1 MSCKH
6 IEEQLPLYFYDEL
19 SAEERAGV
27 EAHLAGCARCAE
39 VAAEFGRLR
48 AALDERPVIEPSPAL
63 LVHCRSDLEE
73 TLDREQTGWR
83 ALVRGWFGQA
93 PGQPA
98 LRWASAL
105 AVLVVGFSAGWAM
118 QRQGGPTPIPTSNQS
133 GPDWFGADMTGVRIN
148 GISQV
153 APDPRTGEVRLT
165 LNTERQVTLEGS
177 LDDPRIQNAL
187 VYAMKNNDNAGIRH
201 DTAEALGSRSANP
214 AVREALVHAAMHD
227 PNPGV
232 RLEALE
238 ALRPAAGR
246 ADVREALL
254 DVLRN
259 DENPGVR
266 VAAID
271 ILLEDADDEDV
282 PVLAELAREHQNPYV
297 RYKCTKALRER
308 AGKEQ

>member
-27 EAHLAGCARCAE
+27 EAHLAACARCAE

-48 AALDERPVIEPSPAL
+48 AALDERPVAEPSPAL

-73 TLDREQTGWR
+73 ALDHEQTGWR

-118 QRQGGPTPIPTSNQS
+118 QRQTGPATLTNGQPRQEL
-133 GPDWFGADMTGVRIN
+133 FGADMTGVRIN

-153 APDPRTGEVRLT
+153 APDPQTGEVRLT
-165 LNTERQVTLEGS
+165 LNAERQVTLEGS

-214 AVREALVHAAMHD
+214 AVREALVHAARHD

-238 ALRPAAGR
+238 GLRDSAGR

>member
-1 MSCKH
+1 MNCKH
-6 IEEQLPLYFYDEL
+6 AEEKLPLYFYDEL
-19 SAEERAGV
+19 SADERAEV
-27 EAHLAGCARCAE
+27 ETHLAGCARCSE

-73 TLDREQTGWR
+73 ALDREQTGWR

-105 AVLVVGFSAGWAM
+105 TVLVVGFSAGWTM
-118 QRQGGPTPIPTSNQS
+118 QKQTGPLPVPGGQPR
-133 GPDWFGADMTGVRIN
+133 PDWIGADMTGVRIN

-153 APDPRTGEVRLT
+153 APDPQTGEVRLT
-165 LNTERQVTLEGS
+165 LNAERQVTLEGS
-177 LDDPRIQNAL
+177 LDDPRIQDAL

-214 AVREALVHAAMHD
+214 DVREALLHAAMHD

-238 ALRPAAGR
+238 ALRPAAGQ

-271 ILLEDADDEDV
+271 ILLEDADDEDA

>member
-1 MSCKH
+1 MNCH
-6 IEEQLPLYFYDEL
+6 QAEEKLPLYFYDEL

-27 EAHLAGCARCAE
+27 EGHLAECARCAE

-73 TLDREQTGWR
+73 ALDREQTGWR

-105 AVLVVGFSAGWAM
+105 AILVVGFSVGWTM
-118 QRQGGPTPIPTSNQS
+118 QGQTGPVTPVNNQTER
-133 GPDWFGADMTGVRIN
+133 PWIGADMTGVRIN

-153 APDPRTGEVRLT
+153 APDPQTGEVRLT
-165 LNTERQVTLEGS
+165 LNAERQVTLEGS
-177 LDDPRIQNAL
+177 LDDPRIQGVL

-201 DTAEALGSRSANP
+201 DTAEALRPRSQHP
-214 AVREALVHAAMHD
+214 AVREALIHAARHD

-238 ALRPAAGR
+238 ALRGSAGQ

-259 DENPGVR
+259 DDNPGVR

-271 ILLEDADDEDV
+271 ILLEHADDEDV
-282 PVLAELAREHQNPYV
+282 PVLTELAREHQNPYV
-297 RYKCTKALRER
+297 RYKCTKELRER
-308 AGKEQ
+308 AGREQ

>member
-1 MSCKH
+1 MNCKH
-6 IEEQLPLYFYDEL
+6 AEEKLPLYFYDEL
-19 SAEERAGV
+19 TADERAEV
-27 EAHLAGCARCAE
+27 ETHLAACTRCAE
-39 VAAEFGRLR
+39 LAAEFGRLR
-48 AALDERPVIEPSPAL
+48 AALDERPILEPAPAL

-73 TLDREQTGWR
+73 ALDREQTGWR

-105 AVLVVGFSAGWAM
+105 MILVVGFSAGWTM
-118 QRQGGPTPIPTSNQS
+118 QGKTGPVTPAIDPSER
-133 GPDWFGADMTGVRIN
+133 PWIGADMTGVRIN

-165 LNTERQVTLEGS
+165 LNAERQVTLEGS
-177 LDDPRIQNAL
+177 LDDPRIQDAL

-201 DTAEALGSRSANP
+201 DTAEALGPRSSNP
-214 AVREALVHAAMHD
+214 AVREALLHAAMHD

-238 ALRPAAGR
+238 GLRPAARR

-254 DVLRN
+254 DVLKN

-271 ILLEDADDEDV
+271 ILLEHADDEDA

-308 AGKEQ
+308 ASKEQ

>member
-1 MSCKH
+1 MKCKH
-6 IEEQLPLYFYDEL
+6 IEEKLPLYFYEEL
-19 SAEERAGV
+19 VADERAEV
-27 EAHLAGCARCAE
+27 EAHLAECAHCAE

-48 AALDERPVIEPSPAL
+48 AALDERPIPEPSPTL

-73 TLDREQTGWR
+73 ALDREQTGWR

-98 LRWASAL
+98 LRWASAV
-105 AVLVVGFSAGWAM
+105 AILVVGFSAGWTM
-118 QRQGGPTPIPTSNQS
+118 QGKTSPAQTGGNQS
-133 GPDWFGADMTGVRIN
+133 ERPWFGADMTGVRIN
-148 GISQV
+148 GITQV
-153 APDPRTGEVRLT
+153 APDPQTGEVKLT
-165 LNTERQVTLEGS
+165 LNAERQVTLEGS
-177 LDDPRIQNAL
+177 LDDPRIQNVL
-187 VYAMKNNDNAGIRH
+187 VYAMKNYDNPGIRH
-201 DTAEALGSRSANP
+201 DSVEALGARSNNP
-214 AVREALVHAAMHD
+214 TVREALLHAALHD

-232 RLEALE
+232 RLEALD
-238 ALRPAAGR
+238 ALRESAGQ
-246 ADVREALL
+246 AEVRGALL
-254 DVLRN
+254 DVLKN

-308 AGKEQ
+308 VSQEQ

>member
-27 EAHLAGCARCAE
+27 EAHLAACARCAE

-63 LVHCRSDLEE
+63 LVHCRSDFEE
-73 TLDREQTGWR
+73 ALDREQTGWR

-105 AVLVVGFSAGWAM
+105 AVLVVGFSAGWTM
-118 QRQGGPTPIPTSNQS
+118 QRQTGPATLTNGQPRQEL
-133 GPDWFGADMTGVRIN
+133 FGADMTGVRIN

-153 APDPRTGEVRLT
+153 APDPQTGEVRLT
-165 LNTERQVTLEGS
+165 LNAERQVTLEGS

-232 RLEALE
+232 RLEAL
-238 ALRPAAGR
+238 AGLRPAAGR

-282 PVLAELAREHQNPYV
+282 PVLAEMAREHQNPYV
-297 RYKCTKALRER
+297 RYKCIKALRER